1 MELRP
6 IILCSGGVDSLALTV
21 MAVTRGLDPLLLHIR
36 YDHPA
41 AREELEAVKKIHSAF
56 AGSCKLRL
64 QEMEINSTPMDSGI
78 GEPGPRVVRGRNL
91 MLIAAALNAS
101 QSGDYNQIWIGCT
114 KEDDEHYWDCRDS
127 FIHALNILIK
137 DGVGVAAPLINMTRK
152 QVLVMIPEPI
162 QYLAWSCYQPYCGVP
177 CGRCNSCLQGGGND

>member
-1 MELRP
+1 MKPRP
-6 IILCSGGVDSLALTV
+6 IILCSGGIDSLALTV
-21 MAVTRGLDPLLLHIR
+21 MAVTSRLDPLLLHIR

-41 AREELEAVKKIHSAF
+41 AKEELEAVRKISSAF

-64 QEMEINSTPMDSGI
+64 QEMEINSQQMDSGI

-101 QSGDYNQIWIGCT
+101 QMGDYNQIWIGCT

-137 DGVGVAAPLINMTRK
+137 DGVGVSAPLINMTRK
-152 QVLVMIPEPI
+152 QVLMIIPEPLRF
-162 QYLAWSCYQPYCGVP
+162 LAWSCYQPFCGVP
-177 CGRCNSCLQGGGND
+177 CGRCNSCVQGQSEH